1 MLSVVI
7 PAFNEQEMVPAAAGQ
22 IDGILSRAG
31 IPHELIFIDDGSR
44 DATWAEIR
52 AESERRDTVR
62 GVHFSRNF
70 RKEAAIFAGLQAADG
85 DCVAVIDCDL
95 QHPPE
100 KLVEMYRLWEQGVEV
115 VEGVKTD
122 RGEESL
128 AHRVAAKTF
137 YRLISEATHIDMTRA
152 SDFKLLDRKAVNVLL
167 SMREKRAFFRALSS
181 WIGFR
186 TAEVPYEV
194 RERAA
199 GESKWSTWLLI
210 KYALSNITAFT
221 SLPLHLITGCGAASF
236 LAALIVGIVSIVR
249 LAMGR
254 VVTGLTGAVILLLFL
269 SGLIMVGLGII
280 GYYLGNIYME
290 IQDRPRFIGPVPP
303 PLSIRLLHCVTII
316 AEFRKKSTGFQ
327 VFFRTP
333 QVSDTMK
340 RGRS

>member
-52 AESERRDTVR
+52 AESEHRDTVR

-100 KLVEMYRLWEQGVEV
+100 KLVEMYRRWVQGVEV

-290 IQDRPRFIGPVPP
+290 IQDRPRFIVSETCGV
-303 PLSIRLLHCVTII
+303 
-316 AEFRKKSTGFQ
+316 RKKT
-327 VFFRTP
+327 
-333 QVSDTMK
+333 
-340 RGRS
+340 

>member
-52 AESERRDTVR
+52 AESEHRDTVR

-254 VVTGLTGAVILLLFL
+254 VVIGLTGAVILLLFL

-290 IQDRPRFIGPVPP
+290 IQDRPRFIVSETCGV
-303 PLSIRLLHCVTII
+303 
-316 AEFRKKSTGFQ
+316 RKKT
-327 VFFRTP
+327 
-333 QVSDTMK
+333 
-340 RGRS
+340 

>member
-52 AESERRDTVR
+52 AESEHRDTVR

-152 SDFKLLDRKAVNVLL
+152 SDFRKAVNVLL

-290 IQDRPRFIGPVPP
+290 IQDRPRFIVSETCGV
-303 PLSIRLLHCVTII
+303 
-316 AEFRKKSTGFQ
+316 RKKT
-327 VFFRTP
+327 
-333 QVSDTMK
+333 
-340 RGRS
+340 

>member
-7 PAFNEQEMVPAAAGQ
+7 PAFNEQEMVPAAAEQ

-210 KYALSNITAFT
+210 KYALSNNTAFT

-254 VVTGLTGAVILLLFL
+254 VVTGRTGAVILLLFL

-290 IQDRPRFIGPVPP
+290 IQDRPRFIVSETCGV
-303 PLSIRLLHCVTII
+303 
-316 AEFRKKSTGFQ
+316 RKKT
-327 VFFRTP
+327 
-333 QVSDTMK
+333 
-340 RGRS
+340 

>member
-52 AESERRDTVR
+52 AESEHRDTVR

-290 IQDRPRFIGPVPP
+290 IQDRPRFIVSETCGV
-303 PLSIRLLHCVTII
+303 
-316 AEFRKKSTGFQ
+316 
-327 VFFRTP
+327 RTK
-333 QVSDTMK
+333 T
-340 RGRS
+340 

>member
-7 PAFNEQEMVPAAAGQ
+7 PAFNEQEMVPAAAEQ

-52 AESERRDTVR
+52 AESEHRDTVR

-254 VVTGLTGAVILLLFL
+254 VLTGLTGAVILLLFL

-290 IQDRPRFIGPVPP
+290 IQDRPRFIVSETCGV
-303 PLSIRLLHCVTII
+303 
-316 AEFRKKSTGFQ
+316 RKKT
-327 VFFRTP
+327 
-333 QVSDTMK
+333 
-340 RGRS
+340 

>member
-52 AESERRDTVR
+52 AESEHRDTVR

-137 YRLISEATHIDMTRA
+137 YRLISEATRIDMTRA

-290 IQDRPRFIGPVPP
+290 IQDRPRFIVSETCGV
-303 PLSIRLLHCVTII
+303 
-316 AEFRKKSTGFQ
+316 RKKT
-327 VFFRTP
+327 
-333 QVSDTMK
+333 
-340 RGRS
+340 

>member
-52 AESERRDTVR
+52 AESEHRDTVR

-137 YRLISEATHIDMTRA
+137 YRLISEAAHIDMTRA

-290 IQDRPRFIGPVPP
+290 IQDRPRFIVSETCGV
-303 PLSIRLLHCVTII
+303 
-316 AEFRKKSTGFQ
+316 RKKT
-327 VFFRTP
+327 
-333 QVSDTMK
+333 
-340 RGRS
+340 

>member
-52 AESERRDTVR
+52 AESEHRDTVR

-152 SDFKLLDRKAVNVLL
+152 SDVELLDRKAVNVLL

-290 IQDRPRFIGPVPP
+290 IQDRPRFIVSETCGV
-303 PLSIRLLHCVTII
+303 
-316 AEFRKKSTGFQ
+316 RKKT
-327 VFFRTP
+327 
-333 QVSDTMK
+333 
-340 RGRS
+340 

>member
-22 IDGILSRAG
+22 IAGILSRAG

-52 AESERRDTVR
+52 AESEHRDTVR

-290 IQDRPRFIGPVPP
+290 IQDRPRFIVSETCGV
-303 PLSIRLLHCVTII
+303 
-316 AEFRKKSTGFQ
+316 RKKT
-327 VFFRTP
+327 
-333 QVSDTMK
+333 
-340 RGRS
+340 

>member
-52 AESERRDTVR
+52 AESEHRDTVR

-194 RERAA
+194 RERRRRVEMFDMAA
-199 GESKWSTWLLI
+199 HQICTFQHHGLHVSAAAPHHGLRRGVVPGCAYRRHRVDRASGHGPCRHRPDGRRDPAAVPQRPDHGRPRHHRLLSRQ
-210 KYALSNITAFT
+210 YLYGNSG
-221 SLPLHLITGCGAASF
+221 P
-236 LAALIVGIVSIVR
+236 AALHRVR
-249 LAMGR
+249 DLR
-254 VVTGLTGAVILLLFL
+254 
-269 SGLIMVGLGII
+269 
-280 GYYLGNIYME
+280 
-290 IQDRPRFIGPVPP
+290 R
-303 PLSIRLLHCVTII
+303 
-316 AEFRKKSTGFQ
+316 AEKNLKAC
-327 VFFRTP
+327 
-333 QVSDTMK
+333 
-340 RGRS
+340 

>member
-52 AESERRDTVR
+52 AESEHRDTVR

-236 LAALIVGIVSIVR
+236 LTALIVGIVSIVR

-290 IQDRPRFIGPVPP
+290 IQDRPRFIVSETCGV
-303 PLSIRLLHCVTII
+303 
-316 AEFRKKSTGFQ
+316 RKKT
-327 VFFRTP
+327 
-333 QVSDTMK
+333 
-340 RGRS
+340 

>member
-7 PAFNEQEMVPAAAGQ
+7 PAFNEQEMVPAAAEQ

-128 AHRVAAKTF
+128 AHRMAAKTF

-236 LAALIVGIVSIVR
+236 LAAIVTGIVSIVR

-254 VVTGLTGAVILLLFL
+254 AVTGLTGVVILLLFL

-280 GYYLGNIYME
+280 GYYLGNIYTE
-290 IQDRPRFIGPVPP
+290 IQDRPRFIVSETCGV
-303 PLSIRLLHCVTII
+303 
-316 AEFRKKSTGFQ
+316 RKKS
-327 VFFRTP
+327 
-333 QVSDTMK
+333 
-340 RGRS
+340 

>member
-52 AESERRDTVR
+52 AESEHRDTVR

-70 RKEAAIFAGLQAADG
+70 RKEAASFAGLQAADG

-290 IQDRPRFIGPVPP
+290 IQDRPRFIVSETCGV
-303 PLSIRLLHCVTII
+303 
-316 AEFRKKSTGFQ
+316 RKKT
-327 VFFRTP
+327 
-333 QVSDTMK
+333 
-340 RGRS
+340 

>member
-52 AESERRDTVR
+52 AESEHRDTVR

-70 RKEAAIFAGLQAADG
+70 RKEAAIFAGRQAADG

-290 IQDRPRFIGPVPP
+290 IQDRPRFIVSETCGV
-303 PLSIRLLHCVTII
+303 
-316 AEFRKKSTGFQ
+316 RKKT
-327 VFFRTP
+327 
-333 QVSDTMK
+333 
-340 RGRS
+340 

>member
-52 AESERRDTVR
+52 AESEHRDTVR

-128 AHRVAAKTF
+128 AHRVAVKTF

-290 IQDRPRFIGPVPP
+290 IQDRPRFIVSETCGV
-303 PLSIRLLHCVTII
+303 
-316 AEFRKKSTGFQ
+316 RKKNL
-327 VFFRTP
+327 
-333 QVSDTMK
+333 K
-340 RGRS
+340 AC

>member
-52 AESERRDTVR
+52 AESEHRDTVR

-100 KLVEMYRLWEQGVEV
+100 KLVGMYRLWEQGVEV

-290 IQDRPRFIGPVPP
+290 IQDRPRFIVSETCGV
-303 PLSIRLLHCVTII
+303 
-316 AEFRKKSTGFQ
+316 RKKT
-327 VFFRTP
+327 
-333 QVSDTMK
+333 
-340 RGRS
+340 

>member
-52 AESERRDTVR
+52 AESEHRDTVR

-137 YRLISEATHIDMTRA
+137 YRLISEATHIDTTRA

-290 IQDRPRFIGPVPP
+290 IQDRPRFIVSETCGV
-303 PLSIRLLHCVTII
+303 
-316 AEFRKKSTGFQ
+316 RKKT
-327 VFFRTP
+327 
-333 QVSDTMK
+333 
-340 RGRS
+340 

>member
-52 AESERRDTVR
+52 AESEHRDTVR

-100 KLVEMYRLWEQGVEV
+100 TLVEMYRLWEQGVEV

-290 IQDRPRFIGPVPP
+290 IQDRPRFIVSETCGV
-303 PLSIRLLHCVTII
+303 
-316 AEFRKKSTGFQ
+316 RKKT
-327 VFFRTP
+327 
-333 QVSDTMK
+333 
-340 RGRS
+340 

>member
-52 AESERRDTVR
+52 AESEHRDTVR

-122 RGEESL
+122 RGEEPL

-254 VVTGLTGAVILLLFL
+254 AVTGLTGAVILLLFL

-290 IQDRPRFIGPVPP
+290 IQDRPRFIVSETCGV
-303 PLSIRLLHCVTII
+303 
-316 AEFRKKSTGFQ
+316 RKKT
-327 VFFRTP
+327 
-333 QVSDTMK
+333 
-340 RGRS
+340 

>member
-7 PAFNEQEMVPAAAGQ
+7 PAFNEQEMVPAAAEQ
-22 IDGILSRAG
+22 IDGVLLRAG
-31 IPHELIFIDDGSR
+31 IPHELIFVDDGSR

-290 IQDRPRFIGPVPP
+290 IQDRPRFIVSETCGV
-303 PLSIRLLHCVTII
+303 
-316 AEFRKKSTGFQ
+316 RKKT
-327 VFFRTP
+327 
-333 QVSDTMK
+333 
-340 RGRS
+340 

>member
-7 PAFNEQEMVPAAAGQ
+7 PAFNEQEMVPAAAEQ

-52 AESERRDTVR
+52 AESEHRDTVR

-254 VVTGLTGAVILLLFL
+254 VVTGLTGAVTLLLFL

-290 IQDRPRFIGPVPP
+290 IQDRPRFIVSETCGV
-303 PLSIRLLHCVTII
+303 
-316 AEFRKKSTGFQ
+316 RKKT
-327 VFFRTP
+327 
-333 QVSDTMK
+333 
-340 RGRS
+340 

>member
-52 AESERRDTVR
+52 AESEHRDTVR

-269 SGLIMVGLGII
+269 SGLIMVGLGIN

-290 IQDRPRFIGPVPP
+290 IQDRPRFIVSETCGV
-303 PLSIRLLHCVTII
+303 
-316 AEFRKKSTGFQ
+316 RKKS
-327 VFFRTP
+327 
-333 QVSDTMK
+333 
-340 RGRS
+340 

>member
-52 AESERRDTVR
+52 AESEHRDTVR

-152 SDFKLLDRKAVNVLL
+152 SELLDRKAVNVLL

-290 IQDRPRFIGPVPP
+290 IQDRPRFIVSETCGV
-303 PLSIRLLHCVTII
+303 
-316 AEFRKKSTGFQ
+316 RKKT
-327 VFFRTP
+327 
-333 QVSDTMK
+333 
-340 RGRS
+340 

>member
-85 DCVAVIDCDL
+85 DSVAVIDCDL

-152 SDFKLLDRKAVNVLL
+152 SDFKLLDRKAVDVLL

-290 IQDRPRFIGPVPP
+290 IQDRPRFIVSETCGV
-303 PLSIRLLHCVTII
+303 
-316 AEFRKKSTGFQ
+316 RKKT
-327 VFFRTP
+327 
-333 QVSDTMK
+333 
-340 RGRS
+340 